1 VLDSAVVAVLHCCT
15 DLRVRGSG
23 QTLRGLRDGS
33 S

>member
-15 DLRVRGSG
+15 DLRSVGPGRRSV
-23 QTLRGLRDGS
+23 GLRDGS